1 MFCTLVNNSYSQNN
15 NRFQYLDDDLGSMST
30 SIHMMQDSYGF
41 IWSST
46 LSGLTK
52 YDGYSYQHYVKS
64 DSIDGLPAVFAY
76 FSFEDKYHNIW
87 VALYDY
93 GLVILNRDSDSFQW
107 IKSDTLD
114 PNGLHLSK
122 IKTIASDSK
131 DNIYFLGD
139 DGIQK
144 VELQQNSYD
153 NLRFQSQSEIL
164 PHLEEKI
171 TGLSLLNDSR
181 GKLWIGSKKG
191 VYTLDKTGEVK
202 KQESI
207 QGGLNSITHSILEDS
222 SGDIY
227 IVSGGEPLLKF
238 DAKKQ
243 IYEKDT
249 TVVYPNQNMLS
260 IIDHEDHLWTF
271 IRPGKIYKYDL
282 KNKKLV
288 KFKSYELP
296 YNLLGTYFRSPLVS
310 KEGTIWLA
318 GGGSFPFQHQPKT
331 NKEIQPIIYDET
343 RMQSSSCVYVDE
355 EHIYIGQLLDGGIKI
370 INKNTGNTRSI
381 TKDNSALLDDRIYQI
396 LEIDKDRLVIMGR
409 GGVYVYDK
417 IIKRITKTK
426 RFTRIIRWGYYAGD
440 DIMWVSGEMKRIEK
454 LDLKDM
460 STTSIFDSNDELPEV
475 NVVTQIVEDTD
486 GSIWIGGRY
495 HGLYHYFPQSGKCEV
510 YSQEADDPRYQ
521 LSTSI
526 IEAIYIDHK
535 GDVWVG
541 GRSGID
547 VIDQVTQS
555 ISSIGIAEGLKY
567 VHICD
572 IMQDDSL
579 NYWIVTEQDISR
591 FDNRTR
597 KITSF
602 DNEDGFMN
610 RRYYYRSFA
619 KFNGD
624 FFVAGESGVDKFNPS
639 NFGINLVPPQ
649 IVLSNINVMGKK
661 YVSDIA
667 IEKLDKITTAYNQN
681 FIDFD
686 VLSLHYVVPRKNK
699 IAYKFEDVHDDYI
712 NIGNRRNISFSGLS
726 PGIHNLWIKGSNS
739 DNVWSEPKSIT
750 IDVAYPWWRTW
761 TFYISAFLFFGLTG
775 WFALKTYIASISKK
789 QKEKERINTQMA
801 ELELKA
807 LSSQMNPHFLFNS
820 LNSIKS
826 LINQNKNAEASTFII
841 RYSRLIRQI
850 LNNSRSKFVRL
861 QEEVDVISL
870 YLELEK
876 LRMGE
881 SFTFDID
888 MEDDVEADFIEI
900 PPALIQPY
908 VENSIWHGLLNK
920 EQGSKHL
927 SIKICK
933 VEDFLEIRIID
944 NGIGRKA
951 SKAIQSQSLL
961 KSKSLGTTI
970 SNERINLITDV
981 YGHESTVKFID
992 LIDKDGLP
1000 SGTEVQILL
1009 YFDR

>member
-1 MFCTLVNNSYSQNN
+1 MFFTFVGKSYSQNN
-15 NRFQYLDDDLGSMST
+15 NRFQYLDDDLGPMST

-52 YDGYSYQHYVKS
+52 YDGNAYHHYVKS

-76 FSFEDKYHNIW
+76 CSFEDKYHNIW

-107 IKSDTLD
+107 IKSDTLT

-122 IKTIASDSK
+122 IKTIASDSN
-131 DNIYFLGD
+131 DNIYFLGE
-139 DGIQK
+139 DGIQR
-144 VELQQNSYD
+144 VALQQKSYD
-153 NLRFQSQSEIL
+153 HLRFQSQSEFL
-164 PHLEEKI
+164 PNLNEKI
-171 TGLSLLNDSR
+171 TGLSLLNDRR
-181 GKLWIGSKKG
+181 GRFWIGSRKG
-191 VYTLDKTGEVK
+191 VYILDNTGEVK
-202 KQESI
+202 KQESF
-207 QGGLNSITHSILEDS
+207 QGANSITHSILEDS

-227 IVSGGEPLLKF
+227 IVRGGEPLLRF
-238 DAKKQ
+238 DVKKQ
-243 IYEKDT
+243 TFEKDT
-249 TVVYPNQNMLS
+249 TVVFPNQYMLS
-260 IIDHEDHLWTF
+260 VIDHEDHLWTF
-271 IRPGKIYKYDL
+271 IRPGKVFKYDL
-282 KNKKLV
+282 KNKQLD
-288 KFKSYELP
+288 KFSSYELP
-296 YNLLGTYFRSPLVS
+296 YNISGTYFRSPLVS
-310 KEGTIWLA
+310 KDGTIWLA

-331 NKEIQPIIYDET
+331 NKEIHPIIYDET
-343 RMQSSSCVYVDE
+343 RMHSSSCVYVDE
-355 EHIYIGQLLDGGIKI
+355 THIYVGLLLDGGIKI
-370 INKNTGNTRSI
+370 INKSTGKTRSL
-381 TKDNSALLDDRIYQI
+381 TKDNSAMHDDRIYQI

-417 IIKRITKTK
+417 IIQSITKTK

-440 DIMWVSGEMKRIEK
+440 DIMWVGGEMKRIEK

-460 STTSIFDSNDELPEV
+460 STSSIFDSNDELPEV

-510 YSQEADDPRYQ
+510 YSRDADDPRYQ

-526 IEAIYIDHK
+526 IEAIHIDQK
-535 GDVWVG
+535 GDVWIG

-547 VIDQVTQS
+547 VIDQVAQS
-555 ISSIGIAEGLKY
+555 ISSIGITDGLKH

-572 IMQDDSL
+572 ITQDDSL
-579 NYWIVTEQDISR
+579 NYWIATEQDISR
-591 FDNRTR
+591 IDNRTK
-597 KITSF
+597 KITTF
-602 DNEDGFMN
+602 DNEDGFIN

-619 KFNGD
+619 KFNGHL
-624 FFVAGESGVDKFNPS
+624 FVAGESGVDKFNPN

-649 IVLSNINVMGKK
+649 IALANISVMGKK

-667 IEKLDKITTAYNQN
+667 IEKLDKIVIDHNQN

-686 VLSLHYVVPRKNK
+686 VLSLHYIAPEKNE
-699 IAYKFEDVHDDYI
+699 IAYKFEDVHEDYI
-712 NIGNRRNISFSGLS
+712 NIGSRRNISFSGLS
-726 PGIHNLWIKGSNS
+726 PGTHNLWIKGSNS
-739 DNVWSEPKSIT
+739 DDVWSEPKSII

-761 TFYISAFLFFGLTG
+761 TFYIGAFLFIGMTV
-775 WFALKTYIASISKK
+775 WFALKTYMASISKK
-789 QKEKERINTQMA
+789 QKEKEKISTQMA

-826 LINQNKNAEASTFII
+826 LINQNKNAEAGTFII

-888 MEDDVEADFIEI
+888 MDDDVEADFIEI

-920 EQGSKHL
+920 EHGNKHL

-944 NGIGRKA
+944 NGIGRQA

-961 KSKSLGTTI
+961 KNKSLGTTI
-970 SNERINLITDV
+970 SKERINLITDV
-981 YGHESTVKFID
+981 YGHKSTVNFID
-992 LIDKDGLP
+992 LHDKDGQP

-1009 YFDR
+1009 YFER